1 MRRYILKKS
10 GVVFDKAVVKKLEDM
25 RVDADKY
32 YGYLSTKF
40 GSDVDVFNEVISF
53 FNTPK
58 AVGNHVEFKTFWQSN
73 YRIKPMDTDLFN
85 YAYEL
90 YNNLKR
96 FYEGGVFCLFK
107 YKQAEWGAPEI
118 LITDVDVPNNNE
130 KHLLENYQVIY
141 RGLHQ
146 LEHDSKD
153 YYQSWTINKDKA
165 IEFANDVY
173 HDQPNNIVVHASV
186 NKLDVIY
193 YNSNDSEKEV
203 IVKKGV
209 ITGAKKI

>member
-1 MRRYILKKS
+1 
-10 GVVFDKAVVKKLEDM
+10 VFDKAVVKKLQDM
-25 RVDADKY
+25 RINSDNY
-32 YGYLSTKF
+32 YKYLSTKF
-40 GSDVDVFNEVISF
+40 ANDVGVFNAVISF
-53 FNTPK
+53 FNTRK
-58 AVGNHVEFKTFWQSN
+58 TVGDHVEFLIFWQSN
-73 YRIKPMDTDLFN
+73 YKLKPIDTDLFN

-90 YNNLKR
+90 YNNLMR
-96 FYEGGVFCLFK
+96 FYKGGVFCLFK
-107 YKQAEWGAPEI
+107 FKQAEWGAPEI
-118 LITDVDVPNNNE
+118 LITDLDVPNNNE
-130 KHLLENYQVIY
+130 KHLLENHQVIY

-173 HDQPNNIVVHASV
+173 HGQPNNIVVHAQV

-193 YNSNDSEKEV
+193 YNSDDFEQEV